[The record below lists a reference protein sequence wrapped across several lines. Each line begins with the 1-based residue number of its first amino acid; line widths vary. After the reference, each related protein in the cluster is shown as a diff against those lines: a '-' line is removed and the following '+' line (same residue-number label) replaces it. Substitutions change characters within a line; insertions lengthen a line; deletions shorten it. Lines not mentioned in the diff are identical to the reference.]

1 MITAIITLLVVVLV
15 FVYLIQKL
23 SQKGQKWDKIYS
35 LYSNEYK
42 IVSKQD
48 KSDKTTPY
56 LSKIRVFL
64 IYLTVFLFLILFFTG
79 FIPTLFS
86 DNILTGLPL
95 IIHVTAAPLFAVTLS
110 LLILL
115 FSFSQRLNKADFENL
130 RDIKNL
136 LNIDPKTIIK
146 TSFWLITFF
155 SIPLLTSIIL
165 ILFPILGTELQKFNI
180 IVHRLSATI
189 ITCVLFLLLFA
200 DILRRKSN
208 S

>member
-15 FVYLIQKL
+15 LVYLFQKL
-23 SQKGQKWDKIYS
+23 SNKGQKLDKIYL
-35 LYSNEYK
+35 LYRNEYK
-42 IVSKQD
+42 FISEKVKG
-48 KSDKTTPY
+48 DKTTPF
-56 LSKIRVFL
+56 LSRIRVLL

-79 FIPTLFS
+79 FIPTLFF
-86 DNILTGLPL
+86 DNVLTGLPL
-95 IIHVTAAPLFAVTLS
+95 IIHVTVAPLFAITLS

-115 FSFSQRLNKADFENL
+115 YSFSQRLNEKDFENL
-130 RDIKNL
+130 REIKNL
-136 LNIDPKTIIK
+136 LNTDPNTIIRI
-146 TSFWLITFF
+146 SFWLITFF

-189 ITCVLFLLLFA
+189 ITCVLFLMLFA